1 MPEKIKLEE
10 LTDGVKAYLQTNIQ
24 LFKLEATERT
34 SVFGARLISS
44 LLVGLTMLLFILFLS
59 VSVSILLGNYFHDL
73 CTGFAIVT
81 GFYFLLTLLLL
92 LLRKSII
99 EKRMRN
105 AFIRR
110 LLSK

>member
-10 LTDGVKAYLQTNIQ
+10 LTDGVKTYLQTNIE

-34 SVFGARLISS
+34 SVVGARLISS
-44 LLVGLTMLLFILFLS
+44 ILVGITLLLFILFLS
-59 VSVSILLGNYFHDL
+59 LSAGFLLGNYFNDL

-81 GFYFLLTLLLL
+81 GFYFLLTLILLL
-92 LLRKSII
+92 FKNII
-99 EKRMRN
+99 EKGMRN
-105 AFIRR
+105 SIIRR